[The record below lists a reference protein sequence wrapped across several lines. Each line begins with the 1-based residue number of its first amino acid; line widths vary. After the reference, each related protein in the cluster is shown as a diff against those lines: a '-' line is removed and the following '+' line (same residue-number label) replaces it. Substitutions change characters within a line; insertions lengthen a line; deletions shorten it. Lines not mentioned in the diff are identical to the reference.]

1 MGIMKHPAKNMKQ
14 PRLELESSRSTP
26 KHPSQL
32 SCLYFSERMHPQRYL
47 IGVDREKYSLLN
59 STLVTVIMS

>member
-14 PRLELESSRSTP
+14 PRLELESY
-26 KHPSQL
+26 
-32 SCLYFSERMHPQRYL
+32 LYFSERMHPQRYL